1 MTTSVSAAGSAT
13 FTSQIVSTNNDG
25 AVTYVQTGGSPAL
38 LVSGS
43 GLVTTSGTLAPGTY
57 VATGTTSDPND
68 DTGTFTLTLDVG
80 KLIQSVPATAS
91 VKVSGSP
98 GYHDQLD
105 VTGSDGAVT
114 YVQTSGTPA
123 LVVSA
128 SGLVTTSG
136 ALTVGSYTAKG
147 TTSDPAG
154 DSGTFTLTR
163 ESRRARSAQSIDRD
177 GTDDQHTD
185 VQHPT
190 RHRGQSGRGDLRSNE
205 GHSGPD
211 SELQRSRHDERSIDQ
226 RYIPRRR
233 YGQRHDRRR
242 RNIHLHAHRHGTVG
256 GADRDVHHRLRRRRK
271 NEDSRHPRLWL
282 LWATTHHQP
291 FGHQRGRDP

>member
-1 MTTSVSAAGSAT
+1 M
-13 FTSQIVSTNNDG
+13 
-25 AVTYVQTGGSPAL
+25 TYVQTGGSPAL

-80 KLIQSVPATAS
+80 ELIQSVPVTAS

-98 GYHDQLD
+98 AYHDQLN

-136 ALTVGSYTAKG
+136 ALTVGSYAAKG
-147 TTSDPAG
+147 TTSDPVG
-154 DSGTFTLTR
+154 DSGTFTLTVKVGALVQ
-163 ESRRARSAQSIDRD
+163 RRSIDGD
-177 GTDDQHTD
+177 GTYDQHTD
-185 VQHPT
+185 
-190 RHRGQSGRGDLRSNE
+190 RSVPNST
-205 GHSGPD
+205 SGP
-211 SELQRSRHDERSIDQ
+211 I
-226 RYIPRRR
+226 
-233 YGQRHDRRR
+233 
-242 RNIHLHAHRHGTVG
+242 
-256 GADRDVHHRLRRRRK
+256 
-271 NEDSRHPRLWL
+271 
-282 LWATTHHQP
+282 WA
-291 FGHQRGRDP
+291 R